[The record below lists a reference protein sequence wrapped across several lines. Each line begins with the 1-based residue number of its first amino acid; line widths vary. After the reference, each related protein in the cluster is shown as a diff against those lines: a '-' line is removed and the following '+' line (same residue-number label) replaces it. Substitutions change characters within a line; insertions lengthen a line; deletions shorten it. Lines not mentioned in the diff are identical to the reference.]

1 MMAASMAITRPTEDA
16 TGSVVTRLRGA
27 RVGYAP
33 LSPSLEQPGD
43 RRRFVYW
50 AQRRGIDF
58 EIADPAQDY
67 DVVVVSQRADIVR
80 WAEHRGRAR
89 LVYDLIDAY
98 LAGPSGDWKSRGRGL
113 AKFAIGEIA
122 RPVADYRHAIESMCA
137 RADAVVCSTV
147 QQKHDI
153 ERFSGNVHVVLD
165 AHFELGD
172 VVKSRHDA
180 GPVLNLLWEGQG
192 ENIPAL
198 GVVAEALRGSPL
210 EDRTVVHL
218 FTDLEYFRWLRRVGR
233 RSSVKL
239 GRSMF
244 RRVYF
249 YEWNPYLFGSVAA
262 GCDLALVPV
271 DLTTPLT
278 AGKPE
283 NKLLL
288 FWRLGVPA
296 VVSATD
302 AHQRVMQNVGLEG
315 MAVRTAADWR
325 RALERYGPDAE
336 ARRAAAERGV
346 RYVREHH
353 SEAQLLARWDRL
365 FESVLAP

>member
-1 MMAASMAITRPTEDA
+1 MMAASMATPSSLEPA
-16 TGSVVTRLRGA
+16 PAAGGSPLDGL

-43 RRRFVYW
+43 RRRFVYY

-58 EIADPAQDY
+58 EIADPAKDY

-80 WAEHRGRAR
+80 WAEHGRRAR

-113 AKFAIGEIA
+113 AKYAIGEIA
-122 RPVADYRHAIESMCA
+122 RPVPDYRRAIEAMCA

-147 QQKHDI
+147 QQKRDI
-153 ERFSGNVHVVLD
+153 ERFSPNVHVVLD

-172 VVKSRHDA
+172 VVKSRHEA
-180 GPVLNLLWEGQG
+180 GSVLNLLWEGQG

-198 GVVAEALRGSPL
+198 GVVAEALQESAL
-210 EDRTVVHL
+210 ADRTVVHL

-244 RRVYF
+244 ERVYF
-249 YEWNPYLFGSVAA
+249 YEWNPYLFASVAA
-262 GCDLALVPV
+262 GSDLALVPV

-296 VVSATD
+296 IVSATD
-302 AHQRVMQNVGLEG
+302 AHCRVMAEVGLEE
-315 MAVRTAADWR
+315 MAARTAADWR
-325 RALERYGPDAE
+325 RALERYGPDAP
-336 ARRAAAERGV
+336 ARESAAERGL
-346 RYVREHH
+346 RYVHEQH
-353 SEAQLLARWDRL
+353 SEGQLLTRWDRV
-365 FESVLAP
+365 FASVLG

>member
-1 MMAASMAITRPTEDA
+1 MMAASMASPRPVQPA
-16 TGSVVTRLRGA
+16 AAAAASPLTGLRVA
-27 RVGYAP
+27 YAP
-33 LSPSLEQPGD
+33 LSDSLEQPGD
-43 RRRFVYW
+43 RRRFVYY

-80 WAEHRGRAR
+80 WAGHRGRTR

-98 LAGPSGDWKSRGRGL
+98 LAGPARDWKSRGRGL
-113 AKFAIGEIA
+113 AKFAIREIE
-122 RPVADYRHAIESMCA
+122 RPVADYRDAIKAMCA
-137 RADAVVCSTV
+137 RADAIVCSTIR
-147 QQKHDI
+147 QKHDI

-180 GPVLNLLWEGQG
+180 TRALNLLWEGQG

-198 GVVAEALRGSPL
+198 GVVADALCGSAVG
-210 EDRTVVHL
+210 ERAVVHL

-244 RRVYF
+244 ERVYF
-249 YEWNPYLFGSVAA
+249 YEWNPYLFASVAA

-296 VVSATD
+296 LVSATD
-302 AHQRVMQNVGLEG
+302 AHRRVMKEVGLEG
-315 MAVRTAADWR
+315 MTARSADDWR
-325 RALERYGPDAE
+325 LALERYGPDPE
-336 ARRAAAERGV
+336 ARRMAAERGL
-346 RYVREHH
+346 RYVHDHH
-353 SEAQLLARWDRL
+353 SEEQLLARWDRV
-365 FESVLAP
+365 FASVLP